1 MKFSEFIELI
11 RQWIGFVNAGII
23 LFLFLVI
30 IILSFKLKKLK
41 KQTWKMFHKVN
52 EQQRMIN
59 NNIDILDQIKKSKV
73 SKSLFLDPL
82 NVKNDKSDKKIKGKK
97 EEEMIELEKKG
108 KIFQEK
114 VKKVVAKGKAKEN
127 GK

>member
-30 IILSFKLKKLK
+30 IVLSFKLKKLK
-41 KQTWKMFHKVN
+41 KQTLKMFHKVN

-59 NNIDILDQIKKSKV
+59 NNIDILDQINKSKTK
-73 SKSLFLDPL
+73 KSLFLDPL
-82 NVKNDKSDKKIKGKK
+82 NVKNVKSDKKIKGKK